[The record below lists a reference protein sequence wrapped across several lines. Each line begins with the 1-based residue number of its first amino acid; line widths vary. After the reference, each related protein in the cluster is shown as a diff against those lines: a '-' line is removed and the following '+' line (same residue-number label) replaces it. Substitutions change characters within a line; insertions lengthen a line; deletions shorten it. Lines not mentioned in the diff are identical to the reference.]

1 MSLPIRAVERIFA
14 RLVATYGT
22 EFTGRYTQVPD
33 DELKEG
39 WAHEL
44 RHFSDRLYAVAWALE
59 HLPPRCPN
67 LIEFRDL
74 CDNAPAP
81 VRPRLP
87 EPQTPAD
94 PAKVAALRAKV
105 AEMLAEQATRQRHD
119 GREWARRIVAR
130 HKAGEH
136 VMPNS
141 LRQAHEAL
149 RRQHVAQ
156 EARA

>member
-1 MSLPIRAVERIFA
+1 MSLPAKAVERIFL
-14 RLVATYGT
+14 RLGAVYGT
-22 EFTGRYTQVPD
+22 EFTNRYAAIPD
-33 DELKEG
+33 ANLAAT

-44 RHFSDRLYAVAWALE
+44 RHFRDRLHTIAWALE

-74 CDNAPAP
+74 CDQAPEP

-87 EPQTPAD
+87 EPQVPAD

-105 AEMLAEQATRQRHD
+105 AEMLAEQSTRQRHD
-119 GREWARRIVAR
+119 GRAWARRIVAR
-130 HKAGEH
+130 HEAGEH

-141 LRQAHEAL
+141 LRQAREAL
-149 RRQHVAQ
+149 HRPHVAQ
-156 EARA
+156 EALA

>member
-1 MSLPIRAVERIFA
+1 MSLPAKAVERIFL
-14 RLVATYGT
+14 RLGAVYGT
-22 EFTGRYTQVPD
+22 EFTNRYAAIPD
-33 DELKEG
+33 ANLAAT

-44 RHFSDRLYAVAWALE
+44 RHFRDRLHTIAWALE

-74 CDNAPAP
+74 CDQAPEP

-87 EPQTPAD
+87 EPQVPAD

-119 GREWARRIVAR
+119 GRAWARRIVTR
-130 HKAGEH
+130 HEAGEH
-136 VMPNS
+136 VMPHS
-141 LRQAHEAL
+141 LRLAREAL
-149 RRQHVAQ
+149 LRPHVAR

>member
-22 EFTGRYTQVPD
+22 EFTGRYVQVPD
-33 DELKEG
+33 DELKEV

-44 RHFSDRLYAVAWALE
+44 RQFARRLPDIAWALE

-74 CDNAPAP
+74 CDQAPEP
-81 VRPRLP
+81 VCPRLP
-87 EPQTPAD
+87 EPQVPAD

-119 GREWARRIVAR
+119 GRAWAQRIVAR
-130 HKAGEH
+130 HEAGEH
-136 VMPNS
+136 VMPHS
-141 LRQAHEAL
+141 LRLAREAL
-149 RRQHVAQ
+149 RRPHVAQ